1 MRVGPAGPQAFR
13 LCQSHPRTICN
24 VETPVS
30 LYLWARLSWFWAIN
44 PNGASAMW
52 ALVLED
58 QKCPA
63 TSLNYVIIL
72 PPPSPRLRIGP
83 FQFRLP
89 RKQDKSVL
97 GWEGTSRL
105 ISTP

>member
-1 MRVGPAGPQAFR
+1 
-13 LCQSHPRTICN
+13 
-24 VETPVS
+24 
-30 LYLWARLSWFWAIN
+30 
-44 PNGASAMW
+44 MW

-63 TSLNYVIIL
+63 TSLNYVIIFAP

-105 ISTP
+105 LSTPWCFYFHF

>member
-1 MRVGPAGPQAFR
+1 
-13 LCQSHPRTICN
+13 
-24 VETPVS
+24 
-30 LYLWARLSWFWAIN
+30 
-44 PNGASAMW
+44 MW

-72 PPPSPRLRIGP
+72 PPPPSPGLRIGP